1 MITIDDRLHDAGDDL
16 RHAATRIPD
25 RGRPTRRRSVPV
37 PVGVRW
43 VATALAVAALVALPI
58 WLGATGTPPQTP
70 PAGDGSESDRPDASL
85 SLGPFGLDDA
95 HIILDLAEGV
105 GAEEAER
112 LMTELR
118 QRPEVDEVL
127 LVTREQAVSEW
138 SAHRSEAFG
147 DDKANLDA
155 AVAGVTASIRLLVHD
170 GTDRLT
176 LGQALADDYLDQ
188 HDRVDTTPVR
198 RITVNVP

>member
-1 MITIDDRLHDAGDDL
+1 MITLDKSLRATADDILQ
-16 RHAATRIPD
+16 AATR
-25 RGRPTRRRSVPV
+25 VPV
-37 PVGVRW
+37 RPVASSRSPVTRGFAW
-43 VATALAVAALVALPI
+43 VAAAAAVAALIALPI
-58 WLGATGTPPQTP
+58 WLGAIGTPPQSP
-70 PAGDGSESDRPDASL
+70 PAGVGSELDRPDANL

-95 HIILDLAEGV
+95 HIILDLAEGID
-105 GAEEAER
+105 AEEAER

-138 SAHRSEAFG
+138 SAHRAEAFG
-147 DDKANLDA
+147 DDETSLDA
-155 AVAGVTASIRLLVHD
+155 ALAGVTASIRLLVRD

-188 HDRVDTTPVR
+188 HDRADTTPVR